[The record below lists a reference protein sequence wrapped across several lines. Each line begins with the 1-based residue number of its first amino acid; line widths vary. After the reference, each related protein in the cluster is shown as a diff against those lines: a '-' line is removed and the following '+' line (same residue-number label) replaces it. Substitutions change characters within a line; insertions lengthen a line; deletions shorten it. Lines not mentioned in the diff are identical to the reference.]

1 MEKTKYLR
9 ILRKTA
15 KVLSKPYEER
25 RPERDADID
34 MEAEFALLY
43 CAELIKKFC
52 PSDLPKM
59 SELKPAKRQRQ

>member
-15 KVLSKPYEER
+15 KVLSKPYAER
-25 RPERDADID
+25 HSDRDADID

-43 CAELIKKFC
+43 CVELIKKFC
-52 PSDLPKM
+52 PPIS
-59 SELKPAKRQRQ
+59 RRCRN